1 MIATRTGLGAAFRDT
16 GRMGLNVGR
25 RSGPV
30 KQSPRALETSRTRPE
45 DEDMNDRPHVVIVGG
60 GFGGLYAAW
69 GLAGRRVRV
78 TLLDRRNHHL
88 FQPLL

>member
-30 KQSPRALETSRTRPE
+30 KHRP
-45 DEDMNDRPHVVIVGG
+45 
-60 GFGGLYAAW
+60 
-69 GLAGRRVRV
+69 GR
-78 TLLDRRNHHL
+78 L
-88 FQPLL
+88 